1 MNAVL
6 IAIRLATTLP
16 AALVTVGGGVVE
28 DVAVS
33 YNMNLAMVEY
43 KYLIKKLI
51 VTPQVSM
58 HNKREYYIQC
68 EYYCR

>member
-6 IAIRLATTLP
+6 IAIRLAITLP

-33 YNMNLAMVEY
+33 YNMNLAIVEY
-43 KYLIKKLI
+43 KYQIKKLI
-51 VTPQVSM
+51 VTPKHLGASM
-58 HNKREYYIQC
+58 HNKR
-68 EYYCR
+68 